1 VRSTVGVS
9 RWWRRGAALASLTCL
24 TSVSAAALLGSAAP
38 AAETGFANGTGA
50 ASAQSWK
57 VNPTAGALSVGF
69 TFGQS
74 LAGYTNQVAKADA
87 RGIDLGIIGSLLA
100 AAGCDGGAP
109 TLPADQQPQPLQA
122 DSRDPDAAAGK
133 SAPETLNKTA
143 LAGVSM
149 SVKATPTPLGE
160 AETDYAP
167 ASAPGVIQIH
177 GAHSAAISQVVGG
190 KTREAVATVDISSLD
205 FAGGIVKIGGLHFQA
220 THHTG
225 AAKDHGGVFSMGSLV
240 IAGQAIPTQDP
251 AAAMAAVNTALGAL
265 GMQLRPPAIHDDGTR
280 VSVDPLAI
288 AIVPNAARDTLFG
301 NILGAALPVRAAL
314 TDALLKASCKFGD
327 VISVADIAIGSV
339 SGTGSFSLELGGV
352 SATTGELILS
362 NALGQIPD
370 LGNLGAGTAPL
381 GDTGSAGT
389 VGGGTALGSTSPGA
403 TGLTTS
409 AAGGTTG
416 GSGVGG
422 RQLVKPIA
430 ASTSGS
436 RGGMLAAVAAVGF
449 GLLVAAVEGDRRMMR
464 RALRMIP
471 EA

>member
-1 VRSTVGVS
+1 
-9 RWWRRGAALASLTCL
+9 LAGLTCL

-38 AAETGFANGTGA
+38 AAEPGFSNGTAA

-57 VNPTAGALSVGF
+57 FNPTAGGLSVGF

-100 AAGCDGGAP
+100 AAGCDGGPP
-109 TLPADQQPQPLQA
+109 TLPSDQQPQPLQA
-122 DSRDPDAAAGK
+122 DSRDADAAAGK
-133 SAPETLNKTA
+133 SASETVNKTP
-143 LAGVSM
+143 LPGVTM
-149 SVKATPTPLGE
+149 SVKATPAPLGQ
-160 AETDYAP
+160 AETMYAP
-167 ASAPGVIQIH
+167 AGAPGVIQIH
-177 GAHSAAISQVVGG
+177 GAHSTAISQVVGG
-190 KTREAVATVDISSLD
+190 KTREAVATVDIASLD

-240 IAGQAIPTQDP
+240 IAGQAIPTQNP

-265 GMQLRPPAIHDDGTR
+265 GMQLRPPTIHDDGTR

-288 AIVPNAARDTLFG
+288 AIVPNATRDTLFG
-301 NILGAALPVRAAL
+301 NVLGAALPVRAAL

-352 SATTGELILS
+352 SATSGELTLS
-362 NALGQIPD
+362 NALQAIPD
-370 LGNLGAGTAPL
+370 LGSLGAGTAPAL
-381 GDTGSAGT
+381 GDAGSPGAA
-389 VGGGTALGSTSPGA
+389 GGGTTLGSTSSGA
-403 TGLTTS
+403 TGLPTS
-409 AAGGTTG
+409 AVGGTTG
-416 GSGVGG
+416 GSSVGG
-422 RQLVKPIA
+422 RRLVKPIA
-430 ASTSGS
+430 ASTAGS
-436 RGGMLAAVAAVGF
+436 RGGMLAAVAAAGF

-464 RALRMIP
+464 RAQRMIP